1 MTLYKNKNRKRLTQK
16 SLEWAKKNRQSRL
29 EIQRKWNNS
38 EKGIRSKRKW
48 YESHISELVQ
58 KVLSQF
64 SEDEAFRKVAIAR
77 GTSNRRLK
85 ASGREYKCE
94 ACGAAKKLHCRHKDW
109 NPLNRQDMDSLQWP
123 CIKCHK
129 LVHSEGYGELGRPI
143 VPPANQI
150 DSESFRQK

>member
-58 KVLSQF
+58 KFLSQF
-64 SEDEAFRKVAIAR
+64 SEDEAFLKVAIAR
-77 GTSNRRLK
+77 GTSNRRFKGVWTRIQVRGVRGCQETAL
-85 ASGREYKCE
+85 SPQG
-94 ACGAAKKLHCRHKDW
+94 L
-109 NPLNRQDMDSLQWP
+109 
-123 CIKCHK
+123 
-129 LVHSEGYGELGRPI
+129 
-143 VPPANQI
+143 
-150 DSESFRQK
+150 EST